1 MNLIIIHEHDL
12 NAKPINY
19 YCYFVYGYLKMEDS
33 FGESVLGGEI
43 EQVRQI
49 SNGRT
54 VLRDVKRPYPI
65 RMREIRVFGI
75 SRHDRI
81 GEIVQAPS

>member
-1 MNLIIIHEHDL
+1 
-12 NAKPINY
+12 
-19 YCYFVYGYLKMEDS
+19 MEDS